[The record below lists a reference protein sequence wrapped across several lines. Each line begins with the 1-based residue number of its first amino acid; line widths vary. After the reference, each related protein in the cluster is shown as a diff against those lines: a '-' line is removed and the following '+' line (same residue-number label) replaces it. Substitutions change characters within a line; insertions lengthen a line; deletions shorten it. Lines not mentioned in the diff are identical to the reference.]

1 LDDLKSMNCMSENQE
16 RERQNFYTSLRG
28 KEEIKCQKGK
38 KEAVFVE
45 NITLHL
51 MPLLNAD
58 TNGCKRHTTLKSP
71 FSFFFLNHCL
81 IALML
86 IFML

>member
-1 LDDLKSMNCMSENQE
+1 MIENQE
-16 RERQNFYTSLRG
+16 IEDRKSYTSLCG
-28 KEEIKCQKGK
+28 EEKGNKKSQKGK
-38 KEAVFVE
+38 KEAVFGE

-71 FSFFFLNHCL
+71 FSFFFKSLLNSL
-81 IALML
+81 YVG
-86 IFML
+86 

>member
-1 LDDLKSMNCMSENQE
+1 MRIKREKDRTFTLVCGEKEDIKS
-16 RERQNFYTSLRG
+16 
-28 KEEIKCQKGK
+28 QKGK

-45 NITLHL
+45 NKTLHL

-71 FSFFFLNHCL
+71 FSFFFKSLL
-81 IALML
+81 KSFDVDLYALKLYAGMHRRV
-86 IFML
+86 